1 MQKLPKSPE
10 TLDVEALSNEIP
22 YKMYADGSSANI
34 VSSATYYYVP
44 YPFDLKIKSRLDVD
58 VTQNNVGTLTP
69 GTNIFIYREDP
80 NGWVEFS
87 FDANGEKYWTLKSKL
102 SM

>member
-1 MQKLPKSPE
+1 
-10 TLDVEALSNEIP
+10 
-22 YKMYADGSSANI
+22 MYLDGSGAKI
-34 VSSATYYYVP
+34 ISSAVYYYVP
-44 YPFDLKIKSRLDVD
+44 YPFDLKIKSRSDVD

>member
-1 MQKLPKSPE
+1 
-10 TLDVEALSNEIP
+10 
-22 YKMYADGSSANI
+22 MYEDGTTANV
-34 VSSATYYYVP
+34 VSTAAYYHVP
-44 YPFDLKIKSRLDVD
+44 YPFSLKIKSKSDVA
-58 VTQNNVGTLTP
+58 VEENKVGTVTR

-87 FDANGEKYWTLKSKL
+87 FDTTGEKYWTLKSKL